1 MANSLAFKCYLSCN
15 KLQEKEIRRFS
26 LDPEVLGNYT
36 YLLEKVRFT
45 YPQLLRESFT
55 LHYIDMED
63 DEVSISS
70 DEELLTA
77 LMYSKRKEDEPFRL
91 FIQLIKSVG
100 PNKSYE
106 GSTHFGITCDGCAE
120 PVAGFRY
127 KCLQCED
134 YDLCGKCESN
144 GAHPQHTFIRVTREL
159 PACWTNMKQL
169 LEGGKIPHHHRRHS
183 FRGMMHRA
191 GVKNRGS
198 CSFAYPNGIR
208 VEVDPEFCQEPPK
221 KEGNTCP
228 FAGPGYTGFQNPAYL
243 HHFENAAQMFQNI
256 ASNENLQNIG
266 RTISTILEQFGV
278 PAQQPEPN
286 CPTGCFKPE
295 EGGEAKTGNADKEEA
310 VKEAAATPDSETI
323 PATNP
328 YAPLAQAAAA
338 VNTAVAATSPAD
350 STGSI
355 EKPTIPVSAQDSDDW
370 TMIERAK
377 KESRASSPTE
387 LGARPKTPLNQRK
400 ETRKEEARSD
410 ASDPL
415 IDGAL
420 ETMLGMGFTNE
431 GGWLAQLLRV
441 KNGDIGKVLD
451 VLNAQIQRQ

>member
-1 MANSLAFKCYLSCN
+1 
-15 KLQEKEIRRFS
+15 
-26 LDPEVLGNYT
+26 
-36 YLLEKVRFT
+36 
-45 YPQLLRESFT
+45 
-55 LHYIDMED
+55 
-63 DEVSISS
+63 
-70 DEELLTA
+70 
-77 LMYSKRKEDEPFRL
+77 
-91 FIQLIKSVG
+91 
-100 PNKSYE
+100 
-106 GSTHFGITCDGCAE
+106 
-120 PVAGFRY
+120 
-127 KCLQCED
+127 
-134 YDLCGKCESN
+134 
-144 GAHPQHTFIRVTREL
+144 
-159 PACWTNMKQL
+159 MKQL

-266 RTISTILEQFGV
+266 RTISTILEQFGNQIFALLEPSSSLVVWNRELKETDFSSLLGV

-451 VLNAQIQRQ
+451 VLNAQIQHQ

>member
-1 MANSLAFKCYLSCN
+1 
-15 KLQEKEIRRFS
+15 
-26 LDPEVLGNYT
+26 
-36 YLLEKVRFT
+36 
-45 YPQLLRESFT
+45 
-55 LHYIDMED
+55 MED

-91 FIQLIKSVG
+91 FIQLIKSAG

-159 PACWTNMKQL
+159 VSLNFLFLVFLCFLNFRFPSIFFNWIDLQPACWTNMKQL

-266 RTISTILEQFGV
+266 RTISTILEQFG
-278 PAQQPEPN
+278 N
-286 CPTGCFKPE
+286 
-295 EGGEAKTGNADKEEA
+295 
-310 VKEAAATPDSETI
+310 
-323 PATNP
+323 
-328 YAPLAQAAAA
+328 
-338 VNTAVAATSPAD
+338 
-350 STGSI
+350 
-355 EKPTIPVSAQDSDDW
+355 
-370 TMIERAK
+370 
-377 KESRASSPTE
+377 
-387 LGARPKTPLNQRK
+387 
-400 ETRKEEARSD
+400 
-410 ASDPL
+410 
-415 IDGAL
+415 
-420 ETMLGMGFTNE
+420 
-431 GGWLAQLLRV
+431 
-441 KNGDIGKVLD
+441 
-451 VLNAQIQRQ
+451 